1 MVSGGLV
8 KGAAKGGDVAVKG
21 GGVCNGGPPD
31 EGAIA
36 KQPYGRG
43 GGGRGGGGGRR
54 PRRCPCPPPPRA
66 QVWASA
72 YPWHQDKGMASPGQ
86 RLGDAMRRE
95 DGDGRWRA
103 PGSSALRL

>member
-43 GGGRGGGGGRR
+43 GGGEGGGVRAAVRARRRRGRR
-54 PRRCPCPPPPRA
+54 CGRRHTRGTRTRGWHRP
-66 QVWASA
+66 ASA
-72 YPWHQDKGMASPGQ
+72 LVT
-86 RLGDAMRRE
+86 R
-95 DGDGRWRA
+95 
-103 PGSSALRL
+103 